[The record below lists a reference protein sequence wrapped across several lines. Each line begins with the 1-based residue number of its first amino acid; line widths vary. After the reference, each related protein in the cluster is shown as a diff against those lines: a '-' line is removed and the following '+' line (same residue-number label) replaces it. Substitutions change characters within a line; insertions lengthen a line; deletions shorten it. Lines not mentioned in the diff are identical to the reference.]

1 MIPDSFIQD
10 LLTRVDIADVVGRYV
25 QLRKGGANLLGLC
38 PFHNEKS
45 PSFTVSPTKQFYHCF
60 GCGAH
65 GSAITFLMEHTGA
78 SFPEAVRSLAG
89 TAGMTVPEEPRSGR
103 QQVQDAQRKSE
114 VSRHTRALDRAQT
127 LYLKLLRGSPEA
139 IQYLKGRG
147 LTGEIAARFGL
158 GWSGRE
164 RQALAAVFDDYEDPV
179 LVESGLV
186 IESEDGRRYDRF
198 RERVMFP
205 IRNAR
210 GTLIGF
216 GGRIIGKGEPKYLNS
231 PETPVFSKGHELYGL
246 WEGRQAIR
254 KEGFV
259 IVVEGYMDVVGL
271 AQLGLGNAVATLG
284 TSTTPEHIKKLL
296 RASDKVIFSFD
307 GDQAGRKAAWRA
319 LQACLPALRD
329 DITLRFLFLP
339 SEHDPDSYIR
349 AFGEQAFRT
358 CLAEAD
364 ALSRFFLD
372 ELASRHNLN
381 EAEGR
386 ASCLHEARPMLAT
399 VPECALRI
407 QIERELA
414 RLVQLT
420 PEEMAR
426 IFQQA
431 QAKEASRAA
440 ALGQLPGREG
450 PRPPVRPGNAV
461 DAGGAGP
468 GVGRTRAADGGAGPD
483 FHAGAAG
490 GPGNRASE
498 AGGAAPGPDPH
509 DMPPSMY
516 DQPPFDHFDGDGYE
530 PVYDDQGYDAYIDG
544 AGSHGVPMQQGWE
557 SGSGGQSPGWSGGQ
571 AGRGG
576 KGKTGFKPK
585 GEWKGKGGKGN
596 WRDGKRD
603 DQGVI
608 EPRRPV
614 PTLARRLL
622 RLILAHPELVDGMG
636 DQQLE
641 VLDRGPHLG
650 LVRDLIVLAQ
660 TSGARHIGALLE
672 AAEPDSDLQA
682 LLKSTRAAVIG
693 EEELPNPQAEW
704 DDALRRI
711 EFDAIQIEMATLASG
726 GLVDEASRQRYQ
738 ILMQR
743 KTVLSRAVKVDIR

>member
-10 LLTRVDIADVVGRYV
+10 LLARVDIADVVGRYV

-78 SFPEAVRSLAG
+78 SFPEAVRSLAA
-89 TAGMTVPEEPRSGR
+89 TLGMTIPEAQRSPR
-103 QQVQDAQRKSE
+103 QQARDHQRKSE

-127 LYLKLLRGSPEA
+127 LYLKLLRESAEA

-147 LTGEIAARFGL
+147 LTGEIAAQFGL
-158 GWSGRE
+158 GWSGHD
-164 RQALAAVFDDYEDPV
+164 RQALASVFDDYEDPV

-198 RERVMFP
+198 RERIMFP

-231 PETPVFSKGHELYGL
+231 PETPVFSKGQELYGL

-307 GDQAGRKAAWRA
+307 GDNAGRKAAWRA

-329 DITLRFLFLP
+329 DITMRFLFLP

-349 AFGEQAFRT
+349 AFGEQAFRA
-358 CLAEAD
+358 CLNEAD

-386 ASCLHEARPMLAT
+386 ASCLHEARPLLAI

-426 IFQQA
+426 VFEQA

-440 ALGQLPGREG
+440 AMGHLPQPEAAAR
-450 PRPPVRPGNAV
+450 
-461 DAGGAGP
+461 GGARPSGANGP
-468 GVGRTRAADGGAGPD
+468 VSADRGAAGQGLAPHRLAADGAPGGNEHPPFDGYAAEAAAMYDPAELMYDPADPGHDSYHDAGWAQD
-483 FHAGAAG
+483 GSG
-490 GPGNRASE
+490 VGASE
-498 AGGAAPGPDPH
+498 AGMRA
-509 DMPPSMY
+509 
-516 DQPPFDHFDGDGYE
+516 
-530 PVYDDQGYDAYIDG
+530 G
-544 AGSHGVPMQQGWE
+544 AGLVP
-557 SGSGGQSPGWSGGQ
+557 
-571 AGRGG
+571 ARRGG
-576 KGKTGFKPK
+576 SWQPK
-585 GEWKGKGGKGN
+585 GEWKGKGKGKSS
-596 WRDGKRD
+596 WRDGNRD

-641 VLDRGPHLG
+641 VLDHGPHLG
-650 LVRDLIVLAQ
+650 MVRNLIVLAQ

-672 AAEPDSDLQA
+672 AAEPDSDLHA
-682 LLKSTRAAVIG
+682 LLRSTRASVIG
-693 EEELPNPQAEW
+693 EEDLPDPQAEW

-711 EFDAIQIEMATLASG
+711 EFDSIQHEMALLAHS
-726 GLVDEASRQRYQ
+726 GLVDEQAKLRYQ
-738 ILMQR
+738 TLSHR
-743 KTVLSRAVKVDIR
+743 KTVLSRAVKPDIR